1 MKQLVKQE
9 PHGGNRM
16 APKTNSLFPHVTTD
30 SILIKEVETEKVI
43 TRERTYITVRPVCP
57 HCGGAKE
64 RVMLTTPSGNMGI
77 FWACGNAE
85 CPSNDPEGGASAIPL
100 REEGKKLIDVKPIKE
115 AA

>member
-1 MKQLVKQE
+1 MT
-9 PHGGNRM
+9 
-16 APKTNSLFPHVTTD
+16 PKTISHFPHVTTD

-77 FWACGNAE
+77 FWACGNTE

-115 AA
+115 AKAA